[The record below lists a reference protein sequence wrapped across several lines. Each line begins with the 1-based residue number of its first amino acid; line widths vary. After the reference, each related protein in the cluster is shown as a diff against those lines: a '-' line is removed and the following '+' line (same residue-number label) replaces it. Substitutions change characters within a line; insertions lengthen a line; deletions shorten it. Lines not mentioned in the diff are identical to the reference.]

1 MIGMQQDPDILI
13 LFDSIPDPRREHL
26 RVHSLG
32 SVLFLSLTA
41 VLCGADSFRAIELF
55 GQEKRALLERICPFP
70 AGIPSHDTIGRVL
83 AVLDKDAL
91 HEVFTDW
98 VNGWRMS
105 LEDKHIAIDGKTLR
119 RSGDAASGTS
129 PLHVVSAFA
138 TDFGLVM
145 GQLATDAKSNEITA
159 IPELIRRLK
168 PAGAVVT
175 IDAMGCQKEIAAQI
189 REQKADYILALK
201 GNQGTLHRD
210 VEEFFEAHRGADAS
224 FLREPDFA
232 AEACETSERGH
243 GREEWRRVVV
253 TGDLCPLLRKSAE
266 AWPGMKSVVMVERR
280 TKIGEKLR
288 EDKAFYISSLAPVA
302 KRHAAC
308 IRAHWGIENTLH
320 WTLDVT
326 FDEDRSR
333 ARAERNAAENMNTLR
348 HITLNLI
355 KKNKEPGMSIKGA
368 RLKAG
373 WTEAYMMRLIAGHRN
388 QPQAG

>member
-1 MIGMQQDPDILI
+1 MQLDPDILAF
-13 LFDSIPDPRREHL
+13 FDSIPDPRREHL

-55 GQEKRALLERICPFP
+55 GHEKRKLLEPICPFP
-70 AGIPSHDTIGRVL
+70 EGIPSHDTIGRVL
-83 AVLDKDAL
+83 AILDKDAL

-105 LEDKHIAIDGKTLR
+105 LEGKHIAIDGKTLR
-119 RSGDAASGTS
+119 RSGDTASGTS

-138 TDFGLVM
+138 TDYGLVM

-159 IPELIRRLK
+159 IPELLKRLRPK
-168 PAGAVVT
+168 GAVIT

-210 VEEFFEAHRGADAS
+210 VEEFFEAHREADAS
-224 FLREPDFA
+224 FLKEPDFA
-232 AEACETSERGH
+232 AQSCETSEKGH
-243 GREEWRRVVV
+243 GRDEWRRVVA
-253 TGDLCPLLRKSAE
+253 TGDLCPLLRERAAE
-266 AWPGMKSVVMVERR
+266 WPGMRSVIMVERR
-280 TKIGEKLR
+280 AKSGDKYR
-288 EDKAFYISSLAPVA
+288 EDKAFYISSLEPDAR
-302 KRHAAC
+302 RHGEC

-333 ARAERNAAENMNTLR
+333 ARATRNAAENFSTLR

-373 WTEAYMMRLIAGHRN
+373 WTESYMMRLIAGHLTA
-388 QPQAG
+388 PQNG